1 MTIRLETAARAAPV
15 LTAAARRAD
24 ADGNGRLSTREIH
37 AAWRQ
42 NGAAATKALLEYH
55 AQHRG
60 LIRNDPELPQR
71 EKSAAMRFM
80 DVEAIDWNTRQAQ
93 VQLGR
98 IDSYRGNARR
108 GIAPNTPDGVVTD
121 AEIRNYGRTGGKLQ
135 MEARP
140 FVAFVS
146 TFEP

>member
-1 MTIRLETAARAAPV
+1 MTIRLDTAARAAPV
-15 LTAAARRAD
+15 LNAAARRAD
-24 ADGNGRLSTREIH
+24 GNGDGLLTTREIH
-37 AAWRQ
+37 AARRA

-60 LIRNDPELPQR
+60 LVRNDPELPQA
-71 EKSAAMRFM
+71 EKSRAMRFM
-80 DVEAIDWNTRQAQ
+80 DVEAVDWSTRQAQ

-108 GIAPNTPDGVVTD
+108 GIGPNTADGVVTD

-146 TFEP
+146 SFEP